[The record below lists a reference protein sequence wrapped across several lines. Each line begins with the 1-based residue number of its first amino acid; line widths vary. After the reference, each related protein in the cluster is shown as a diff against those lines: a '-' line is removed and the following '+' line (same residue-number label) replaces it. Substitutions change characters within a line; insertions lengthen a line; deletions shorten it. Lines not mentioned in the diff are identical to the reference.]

1 MSSLAVVTTFPP
13 NRWTAY
19 AKRMIESHIK
29 YWPDD
34 VVLYAYHEGNRP
46 EKAYEFNPAK
56 VKFVNIEEANP
67 ELVKFKQRH
76 KDDPV
81 ANGETTEIPGGV
93 RRLPG
98 AGDKDKNKGSFLWDA
113 VRFSHKTFAVD
124 HAIKTID
131 ADYILWLDADTYTFR
146 PITKEFVVGLLPNT
160 KLVNYLG
167 RVTYPECGWVCY
179 NKRHPKIKEFMQR
192 WTDLYIHDTIFKE
205 TEWHDSYLFWQIL
218 KRVAP
223 NEGVDIGKGAGV
235 EGLHVFI
242 NSVLGDYIDHMKGK
256 RKIKGKSSR
265 SDLRTKKDQD
275 YWKNVENYDPFGGVK
290 FDVKQAEDIV
300 SKVAKGKQGN

>member
-19 AKRMIESHIK
+19 AKRMIESHVQ

-34 VVLYAYHEGNRP
+34 VVLHAYYEGNKP
-46 EKAYEFNPAK
+46 DFNHAK
-56 VKFVNIEEANP
+56 VKFINIEEANP

-76 KDDPV
+76 KSDPV
-81 ANGETTEIPGGV
+81 ANGETQEIPGGV
-93 RRLPG
+93 RRVAG
-98 AGDKDKNKGSFLWDA
+98 AGDKDRNKGSFLWDA

-124 HAIKTID
+124 HAVKTID
-131 ADYILWLDADTYTFR
+131 ADYVLWLDADTYTFR
-146 PITKEFVVGLLPNT
+146 HITKQFVVDLLPGD

-179 NKRHPKIKEFMQR
+179 NKRHPKIQQFMKY
-192 WTDLYIHDTIFKE
+192 WTDLYINDTIFKE
-205 TEWHDSYLFWQIL
+205 LEWHDSYLFWQCV
-218 KRVAP
+218 KRIAP
-223 NEGVDIGKGAGV
+223 NDGVDIGKGAGV

-265 SDLRTKKDQD
+265 SDLRTKKDQE
-275 YWKNVENYDPFGGVK
+275 YWKNVESYDPFGGVK
-290 FDVKQAEDIV
+290 FDVKQADDIV

>member
-1 MSSLAVVTTFPP
+1 MTSLAVITTFPP
-13 NRWTAY
+13 NRWTTY
-19 AKRMIESHIK
+19 AKRMLESHIQN
-29 YWPDD
+29 WPND
-34 VVLYAYHEGNRP
+34 VKLYVYY
-46 EKAYEFNPAK
+46 EKEKPDLVHDKIIYVDLER
-56 VKFVNIEEANP
+56 ESP
-67 ELVKFKQRH
+67 ELVEFKTRH

-81 ANGETTEIPGGV
+81 ANGELKEIAGGV
-93 RRLPG
+93 RRVPG
-98 AGDKDKNKGSFLWDA
+98 AGDKDKGKGSFLWDA
-113 VRFSHKTFAVD
+113 VRFSHKTFTVA
-124 HAIKTID
+124 HAIKNID
-131 ADYILWLDADTYTFR
+131 TDYVLWLDADTYTFR
-146 PITKEFVVGLLPNT
+146 PITKQFVTGLLPAD

-179 NKRHPKIKEFMQR
+179 NKRHPKIVKFIEE
-192 WTDLYIHDTIFKE
+192 WTKLYTTDSIFKE

-223 NEGVDIGKGAGV
+223 GEGVDIGKGAGV

-265 SDLRTKKDQD
+265 SDLRIKKDQD
-275 YWKNVENYDPFGGVK
+275 YWKNVEQYDPFGGIK
-290 FDVKQAEDIV
+290 FDPKQVEDIV

>member
-1 MSSLAVVTTFPP
+1 MTSLAVITTFPP
-13 NRWTAY
+13 NRWTTY
-19 AKRMIESHIK
+19 AKRMIESHIQN
-29 YWPDD
+29 WPDD
-34 VVLYAYHEGNRP
+34 VKLYVYYEKHRPDLVHEKIVYVDL
-46 EKAYEFNPAK
+46 EKESPQLTA
-56 VKFVNIEEANP
+56 
-67 ELVKFKQRH
+67 FKNKH

-81 ANGETTEIPGGV
+81 ANGETQEIPGGV

-113 VRFSHKTFAVD
+113 VRFSHKTFAVAHSLENVD
-124 HAIKTID
+124 T
-131 ADYILWLDADTYTFR
+131 DYVLWLDADTYTFR
-146 PITKEFVVGLLPNT
+146 PITKEFVTGLLPKD

-179 NKRHPKIKEFMQR
+179 NRRHPKIQTFINA
-192 WTDLYIHDTIFKE
+192 WTKLYTTGDIFKE
-205 TEWHDSYLFWQIL
+205 VEWHDSYLFWQTL

-223 NEGVDIGKGAGV
+223 NDGVDIGKGAGV

-265 SDLRTKKDQD
+265 SDLRIKRDQD

-290 FDVKQAEDIV
+290 FDPKQAQDII

>member
-19 AKRMIESHIK
+19 AKRMIESHVQ

-34 VVLYAYHEGNRP
+34 VVLHAYYEGNKP
-46 EKAYEFNPAK
+46 DFNHAK
-56 VKFVNIEEANP
+56 VKFINIEEANP

-76 KDDPV
+76 KSDPV
-81 ANGETTEIPGGV
+81 ANGETQEIPGGV
-93 RRLPG
+93 RRVAG
-98 AGDKDKNKGSFLWDA
+98 AGDKDRNKGSFLWDA

-124 HAIKTID
+124 HAVKTID
-131 ADYILWLDADTYTFR
+131 ADYVLWLDADTYTFR
-146 PITKEFVVGLLPNT
+146 HITKQFVVDLLPGD

-179 NKRHPKIKEFMQR
+179 NKRHPKIQQFMKY
-192 WTDLYIHDTIFKE
+192 WTDLYINDTIFKE
-205 TEWHDSYLFWQIL
+205 LEWHDSYLFWQCV
-218 KRVAP
+218 KRIAP
-223 NEGVDIGKGAGV
+223 NDGVDIGKGAGV

-265 SDLRTKKDQD
+265 SDLRTKKDQE
-275 YWKNVENYDPFGGVK
+275 YWKNVESYDPFGGVK
-290 FDVKQAEDIV
+290 FDVKQEEDIV

>member
-19 AKRMIESHIK
+19 AKRMIESHVK

-34 VVLYAYHEGNRP
+34 VMLHAYYEGDRP
-46 EKAYEFNPAK
+46 DFNHAK
-56 VKFVNIEEANP
+56 VKFTNIEEANP
-67 ELVKFKQRH
+67 ELVKFKHRH
-76 KDDPV
+76 KNDPV

-93 RRLPG
+93 RRVAG
-98 AGDKDKNKGSFLWDA
+98 AGDKDRNKGSFLWDA

-124 HAIKTID
+124 HAIKNID
-131 ADYILWLDADTYTFR
+131 ADYVLWLDADTYTFR
-146 PITKEFVVGLLPNT
+146 HITKQFVLDLLPGD

-179 NKRHPKIKEFMQR
+179 NKRHPKIKQFMKY
-192 WTDLYIHDTIFKE
+192 WTDLYINDTIFQE
-205 TEWHDSYLFWQIL
+205 LEWHDSYLFWQCV
-218 KRVAP
+218 KRIAP
-223 NEGVDIGKGAGV
+223 NDGVDIGKGAGV

-265 SDLRTKKDQD
+265 SDLRTKKDQE
-275 YWKNVENYDPFGGVK
+275 YWKNVESYDPFGGVK

-300 SKVAKGKQGN
+300 SKVAKGRQGN

>member
-46 EKAYEFNPAK
+46 EKAYEFDPAK

-113 VRFSHKTFAVD
+113 VRFSHKTFCVD
-124 HAIKTID
+124 HAIKTINTD
-131 ADYILWLDADTYTFR
+131 MILWLDADTYTFTNIPESFIR
-146 PITKEFVVGLLPNT
+146 STLPENKMT
-160 KLVNYLG
+160 CYLG
-167 RVTYPECGWVCY
+167 RGGMYPECGWVGY
-179 NKRHPKIKEFMQR
+179 NKKHAKLNEFINT
-192 WTDLYIHDTIFKE
+192 WTSLYKDNTIFDE
-205 TEWHDSYLFWQIL
+205 LEWHDSYLYWQVL
-218 KRVAP
+218 QKVAP
-223 NEGVDIGKGAGV
+223 NEGYDIGVGAGHDGQHIFV
-235 EGLHVFI
+235 
-242 NSVLGDYIDHMKGK
+242 NSDLGQYIDHMKGK

-265 SDLRTKKDQD
+265 TDLRKVRTET
-275 YWKNVENYDPFGGVK
+275 YWKNIE
-290 FDVKQAEDIV
+290 KQEFINKIDSKTQSEII
-300 SKVAKGKQGN
+300 SKVAKGMQGN